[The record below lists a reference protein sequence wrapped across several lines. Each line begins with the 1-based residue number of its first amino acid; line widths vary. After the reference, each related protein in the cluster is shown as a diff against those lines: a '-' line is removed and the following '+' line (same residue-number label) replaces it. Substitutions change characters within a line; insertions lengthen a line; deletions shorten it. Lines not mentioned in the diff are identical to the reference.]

1 MGALRLYGRGWA
13 RICDYSGTA
22 TLSEFWWFT
31 VINGIVYVG
40 AQTGAVLSITAW
52 GRSMHMREEGVLTE
66 EVLPALQLALY
77 MALAVLAITL
87 VFVAPSTSLLV
98 RRVRDATASNMAA
111 FGFVLV
117 AYVGL
122 IAVLFSLVTFLD
134 SSNPLGFLLL
144 AALAFLVVLVF
155 CVLPSHEPETMGA
168 LRLYRSGWARTCKFS
183 GTSTRREFWTFTL
196 IHVVVYVVAYL
207 GASQL
212 VGVAYSRTSE
222 PEDVTADFG
231 PFLGAILGMT
241 LLTAVLV
248 VPWTSLLVRRVRDAT
263 ASSIAAFGLA
273 AVAYVGLAA
282 GSLSSVASLDSSD
295 PLAPVF
301 LLLAVLAFLTVAV
314 VSALPSRER

>member
-31 VINGIVYVG
+31 AINTVVYAVAQSG
-40 AQTGAVLSITAW
+40 ALLLIRARYSSESGHHDYGAVFIW
-52 GRSMHMREEGVLTE
+52 F
-66 EVLPALQLALY
+66 
-77 MALAVLAITL
+77 LAVFAITVIVL
-87 VFVAPSTSLLV
+87 LPSTSILA
-98 RRVRDATASNMAA
+98 RRVRDATASSIAA
-111 FGFVLV
+111 FGIVLLGY
-117 AYVGL
+117 AGL
-122 IAVLFSLVTFLD
+122 IAVLLSLVTFLD

-248 VPWTSLLVRRVRDAT
+248 APWTSLLVRRVRDAT

-282 GSLSSVASLDSSD
+282 VSLSSVASLDSSD

-314 VSALPSRER
+314 VAALPSREV